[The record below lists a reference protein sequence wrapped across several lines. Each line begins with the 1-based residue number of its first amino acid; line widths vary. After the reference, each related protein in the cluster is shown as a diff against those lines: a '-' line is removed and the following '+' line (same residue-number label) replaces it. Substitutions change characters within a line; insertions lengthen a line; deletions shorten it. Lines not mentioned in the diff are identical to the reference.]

1 MNTQKNQQT
10 PAQVVN
16 QPDPEVAKETI
27 QDKIVSKDEK
37 KKDDKVTITNF
48 VTKATHPII
57 GLIIVLLKIAAFLSF
72 ILLAIVLSKT
82 TVVYLIVILLGACD
96 FWITKNIAGRTLVG
110 LRWWNEVKEN
120 GEEVWIF
127 ESKNE
132 SKQ

>member
-1 MNTQKNQQT
+1 MNTQKNQQP

-16 QPDPEVAKETI
+16 QPDPEVPKETI
-27 QDKIVSKDEK
+27 QDKIASKDEK
-37 KKDDKVTITNF
+37 KKDEKVTITNF
-48 VTKATHPII
+48 VTKAAHPVIC
-57 GLIIVLLKIAAFLSF
+57 LIIVLLKIAALLSF
-72 ILLAIVLSKT
+72 ILLAIVLDKT

>member
-48 VTKATHPII
+48 VRKATHPII
-57 GLIIVLLKIAAFLSF
+57 CLIIVLLKIAAFLSF

>member
-37 KKDDKVTITNF
+37 KKDDKVTTTNF

-57 GLIIVLLKIAAFLSF
+57 CLIIVLLKIAAFLSF